1 MRDFIILAIILG
13 SVPFCFQ
20 RPFFGV
26 LMWTWIAYFSPH
38 RYAWSS
44 TVYYFPVAMVVA
56 IPTLLGMLFARKMNR
71 NILTRES
78 GLILADW
85 LWMGV
90 TLVVA
95 AQVPLFAGHISD
107 GINTLLQ
114 ITKIL
119 VMTFVT
125 MLLVNSKSRLRQ
137 LVLVM
142 AFSLGMRAVWVSIFG
157 IQTGGEFR
165 VYGPHD
171 TFLADNNDFALGLNM
186 MLPLLYFMIS
196 GEKKKWIRYGL
207 WLSFLGS
214 IFSVILTYSRGGL
227 LGLGVVLLMIAFM
240 SRYRIVALAGIAAV
254 VFMTLSFAP
263 QQWTDRM
270 DKAAH
275 GDIDSSAEQRL
286 IGWRTGWNMVM
297 DYPITGGGLDAY
309 PDVVVFRH
317 YQPEEMPG
325 GRASEGPH
333 SIYFQVLGEQGFVGL
348 ALFVA
353 LLASCILSLHQL
365 RRQAKRIS
373 RSHWIIPYTRM
384 FEVSLAAFM
393 VSGAFLGRAYFDLWY
408 GVIACIVV
416 LKILFRQEL
425 AQRKTQTASAR
436 STFELQQELPVAAV

>member
-207 WLSFLGS
+207 WLSY
-214 IFSVILTYSRGGL
+214 IL
-227 LGLGVVLLMIAFM
+227 
-240 SRYRIVALAGIAAV
+240 
-254 VFMTLSFAP
+254 
-263 QQWTDRM
+263 
-270 DKAAH
+270 
-275 GDIDSSAEQRL
+275 
-286 IGWRTGWNMVM
+286 
-297 DYPITGGGLDAY
+297 
-309 PDVVVFRH
+309 
-317 YQPEEMPG
+317 
-325 GRASEGPH
+325 
-333 SIYFQVLGEQGFVGL
+333 
-348 ALFVA
+348 
-353 LLASCILSLHQL
+353 
-365 RRQAKRIS
+365 
-373 RSHWIIPYTRM
+373 
-384 FEVSLAAFM
+384 
-393 VSGAFLGRAYFDLWY
+393 
-408 GVIACIVV
+408 
-416 LKILFRQEL
+416 
-425 AQRKTQTASAR
+425 
-436 STFELQQELPVAAV
+436 